1 MSSNRSTLLILSV
14 IALLAWGGLRLFTY
28 LVPPHTY
35 LAFIIL
41 YLILIPA
48 VTCTFAI
55 VAYVIGARLF
65 SLPLYK
71 LTLRHAIRQGGLL
84 SLVLVFN
91 LILLALHSWYIF
103 TAIVVL
109 AAAVVVEV
117 LSLARK

>member
-1 MSSNRSTLLILSV
+1 MSNRSILLILSG

-28 LVPPHTY
+28 LVPPHTP
-35 LAFIIL
+35 LAFIAF

-48 VTCTFAI
+48 VTCTFAL

-65 SLPLYK
+65 SLRLYK
-71 LTLRHAIRQGGLL
+71 LTLRHAIRQGLLL

-91 LILLALHSWYIF
+91 LILLDLHSWYIF
-103 TAIVVL
+103 TSIIVLV
-109 AAAVVVEV
+109 AAVVVEV